1 MLPGLRAS
9 VADSRAKAAAT
20 RKARAAAWTPAE
32 VDPIARVVLDLPLA
46 HLDRAY
52 DYGVPDTLAE
62 VAQPGVRVKVKF
74 GAQDVEGFLVERR
87 TETDHTG
94 TLQPLRR
101 VVGAERVLRPE
112 ILDLAGEV
120 ATRWAG
126 VRSDVLRLAI
136 PPRHATTEKAV
147 SPPAPPFDPTGVL
160 PAAQA
165 AWQGHER
172 SGPWLEHLAAGG
184 APRAVWGAAP
194 GTDWADL
201 MAHAAA
207 ATLSSGRGSI
217 LVVPDARDVER
228 VAAAL
233 ARVLGQDQYVALTAS
248 LGPAKRYAEFLM
260 LLRGARRVVV
270 GTRSAAFAPVHDL
283 GLVAIWDDADASH
296 SEPRAPYPHARD
308 VLLLRAASER
318 TGLLVGGFHRSVE
331 AQQLVDNGWAPE
343 IAASREERRRRVRA
357 RISGA
362 SDFELA
368 RDPMAR
374 SARLPREVHAAIG
387 TGLTLGPVLVQTP
400 RSGYAS
406 SLACER
412 CRTPAR
418 CSTCQG
424 PLVISD
430 ATAPPE
436 CRWCGHVEDAW
447 ACSVCGFRGLRAP
460 VVGDAR
466 TAEELGRMFPRTT
479 VRSSSG
485 DHVLDAVGER
495 PGLVVATPGAEPPAA
510 GGYAAVVLLDTWLSM
525 GRVDLRTEEDA
536 LRRWL
541 NAAGLVRPGG
551 EVIAVG
557 DPALPVLQA
566 LVRWDPEGFAV
577 REAHLRGEAHLPPAV
592 RMATVSGVPGAVDDA
607 LTLLRLPEVAEVLG
621 PVPDLRDT
629 EQVRAVVRVPRASGS
644 LLSEA
649 LGELQRVRSARKLD
663 PVRIQVDPPSL

>member
-9 VADSRAKAAAT
+9 VADSRARAAAT
-20 RKARAAAWTPAE
+20 RKARAASWTPAE

-52 DYGVPDTLAE
+52 DYAVPDTLAE
-62 VAQPGVRVKVKF
+62 AARPGVRVKVKF
-74 GAQDVEGFLVERR
+74 GAQDVEGFLIERGSH
-87 TETDHTG
+87 TDHTG

-101 VVGAERVLRPE
+101 VVGTERVLRPE
-112 ILDLAGEV
+112 ILALAGEV
-120 ATRWAG
+120 AARWAG

-136 PPRHATTEKAV
+136 PPRHATTEKQP
-147 SPPAPPFDPTGVL
+147 SPPAPAFGVTGVL
-160 PAAQA
+160 AAARA
-165 AWQGHER
+165 AWQGHDR
-172 SGPWLEHLAAGG
+172 SGPWLEHLATGG

-217 LVVPDARDVER
+217 LVVPDARDVDR
-228 VAAAL
+228 LVDAL
-233 ARVLGQDQYVALTAS
+233 TRVLGADQFVALTAA

-260 LLRGARRVVV
+260 LSRGARKVVV

-283 GLVAIWDDADASH
+283 GLVAIWDDADSSH

-308 VLLLRAASER
+308 VLLLRAAAEH

-343 IAASREERRRRVRA
+343 ISASREERRRRVRA

-374 SARLPREVHAAIG
+374 AARLPREVHAAIG
-387 TGLTLGPVLVQTP
+387 AGLAHGPVLVQTP
-400 RSGYAS
+400 RSGYAR

-418 CSTCQG
+418 CSSCQG
-424 PLVISD
+424 PLELRD
-430 ATAPPE
+430 ATAPPQ
-436 CRWCGHVEDAW
+436 CRWCGHVEEAW
-447 ACSVCGFRGLRAP
+447 ACPVCAFRGLRAP

-466 TAEELGRMFPRTT
+466 TAEELGRSFPQTT

-485 DHVLDAVGER
+485 DHVLATVSDR
-495 PGLVVATPGAEPPAA
+495 PSLVVATPGAEPTAV

-551 EVIAVG
+551 EVVAVG
-557 DPALPVLQA
+557 DPTLPVLQA
-566 LVRWDPEGFAV
+566 LVRWDPEGFAA
-577 REAHLRGEAHLPPAV
+577 REAQLRGEAHLPPAV
-592 RMATVSGVPGAVDDA
+592 RMATVAGTPGAVDDA
-607 LTLLRLPEVAEVLG
+607 LTLLRLPTVAEVLG
-621 PVPDLRDT
+621 PVPDLRDP
-629 EQVRAVVRVPRASGS
+629 EQVRAVVRVPRASGAV
-644 LLSEA
+644 LSQA
-649 LGELQRVRSARKLD
+649 LGELQRLRSARKLD
-663 PVRIQVDPPSL
+663 PVRIQVDPPGL